1 MSRQAKQTLVCKD
14 LISLIEVVGKIADLI
29 QRKDLIKFGENDS
42 FKDRLRMY
50 LEKTIDYIA
59 NSTSFYNIKY
69 VEVEDIDRP
78 MDMSIVINRLF
89 FFTTNLFSI
98 LIKKEKDEKVI
109 NRSISS
115 LIYYIKMLCS
125 IYDIDSKK
133 IIKNINDYQLNIEE

>member
-14 LISLIEVVGKIADLI
+14 LISLIETVGKIADLI

-59 NSTSFYNIKY
+59 SSTSFYNIKY
-69 VEVEDIDRP
+69 VEVDDIDRP